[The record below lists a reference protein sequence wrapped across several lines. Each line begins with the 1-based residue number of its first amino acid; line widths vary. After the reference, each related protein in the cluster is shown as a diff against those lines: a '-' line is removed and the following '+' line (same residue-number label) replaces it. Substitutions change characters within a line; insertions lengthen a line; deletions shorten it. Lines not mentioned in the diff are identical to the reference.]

1 MFFLS
6 IIGVILTTAVIFLL
20 TAGNFYAIY
29 RVMDISTLILLL
41 ILFIPLLV
49 SSGLW
54 KDFNNA
60 FRLGIGKKK
69 AEGLLELK
77 RAKEAVALS
86 IKIIMAGTAFIM
98 ALSAIQV
105 LYMLDDPTSLGPNLA
120 VIILSLVYGMFI
132 VLILLPLKSILHVKI
147 QEYISTDETEQ

>member
-6 IIGVILTTAVIFLL
+6 IIGVIVTTIVTILL
-20 TAGNFYAIY
+20 TGGFYGFT
-29 RVMDISTLILLL
+29 RVLDAATLIILLV
-41 ILFIPLLV
+41 LFIPLLM
-49 SSGLW
+49 SGGLW

-77 RAKEAVALS
+77 RAKEAVKLS
-86 IKIIMAGTAFIM
+86 IKLIVAGTVFIM
-98 ALSAIQV
+98 AVSSVQM
-105 LYMLDDPTSLGPNLA
+105 LYMIDDPASLGPCIS

-132 VLILLPLKSILHVKI
+132 VLVLLPLQSILNIKI
-147 QEYISTDETEQ
+147 QEYINVDESE

>member
-147 QEYISTDETEQ
+147 QEYISIDETEQ